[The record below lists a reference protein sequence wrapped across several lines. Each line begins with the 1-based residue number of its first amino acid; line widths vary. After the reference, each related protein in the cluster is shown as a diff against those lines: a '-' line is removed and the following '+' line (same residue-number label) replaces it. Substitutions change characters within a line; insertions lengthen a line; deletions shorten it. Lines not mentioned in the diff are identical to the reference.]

1 MLQVMLYHRLLSSLV
16 CQYPTTGFS
25 FVDLWSRLQ
34 LNTQMPLSDRF
45 LRSITWEFK
54 DDRKNVVFQ
63 TLHDLQ
69 LIWENEVQ
77 AMAIEK
83 VDSTLELV
91 YYHKSIPDGKKHL
104 LLVISK

>member
-16 CQYPTTGFS
+16 CKYPKTGFS
-25 FVDLWSRLQ
+25 FVDLWSRLH
-34 LNTQMPLSDRF
+34 LNSQMPLSDRF
-45 LRSITWEFK
+45 LRSVTWEFK
-54 DDRKNVVFQ
+54 TDRKNVV
-63 TLHDLQ
+63 LESLYDLQ

-83 VDSTLELV
+83 VDSTVELV
-91 YYHKSIPDGKKHL
+91 YHHQSISDGKKHF